1 MIRRPPRST
10 RTDTLFP
17 YTTLFRSFVRW
28 HDADHHV
35 QRVVHQPRIHV
46 ASVQG
51 RLLVHGINRATFE
64 RVLDGSG
71 HDLGTAF
78 HAGGFR
84 PLFGRPLSALA
95 GAVDPAGDVLGID
108 DRPLAAAISA
118 LADPSA
124 MVLAMEEYL
133 LRTEQ
138 IGRAHV

>member
-35 QRVVHQPRIHV
+35 QRVVPQPRIHV
-46 ASVQG
+46 ASEHG

-71 HDLGTAF
+71 HVLGTAF

-84 PLFGRPLSALA
+84 PLFGRPLRALA
-95 GAVDPAGDVLGID
+95 GAVDPAADVLGID
-108 DRPLAAAISA
+108 ARPPAAATSPLPYTPSLWPA
-118 LADPSA
+118 LEGSHH
-124 MVLAMEEYL
+124 
-133 LRTEQ
+133 RK
-138 IGRAHV
+138 

>member
-35 QRVVHQPRIHV
+35 QRVVPQPRIHV
-46 ASVQG
+46 ASEHG

-71 HDLGTAF
+71 HVLGTAF

-84 PLFGRPLSALA
+84 PLFGRPLSAL
-95 GAVDPAGDVLGID
+95 V
-108 DRPLAAAISA
+108 
-118 LADPSA
+118 
-124 MVLAMEEYL
+124 
-133 LRTEQ
+133 
-138 IGRAHV
+138 IGSAHVCTPVTNAHLVFRLLLYHHIFFSFSSFFLL